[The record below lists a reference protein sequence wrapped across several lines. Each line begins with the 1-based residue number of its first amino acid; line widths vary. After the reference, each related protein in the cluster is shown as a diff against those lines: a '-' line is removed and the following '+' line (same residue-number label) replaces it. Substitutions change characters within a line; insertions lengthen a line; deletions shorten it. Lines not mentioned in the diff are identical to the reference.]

1 MYLMGM
7 TQEDIALAVNQ
18 ASACVQNPAG
28 KEHWKGVKEILA
40 YLAKQFSSESVI
52 VATQTLRY

>member
-28 KEHWKGVKEILA
+28 KEHWKGAKEILA
-40 YLAKQFSSESVI
+40 YIAKQFTSESVI
-52 VATQTLRY
+52 VAT